1 MNVHFTCVHEHVPL
15 PVHEPLIHG
24 SLCMIFKVWS
34 KTMIHH
40 SGTGKKETFMNGL
53 KVDVHE
59 HG

>member
-34 KTMIHH
+34 KNMIHH